1 MLLLAIN
8 VPDHLDRTS
17 NEKSTARS
25 VLAKLDLIGFSIF
38 VPFVI
43 MILMALQWGGV
54 KYTWNSATIIGLFCG
69 GSATLVLFMAW
80 ENRVGDS
87 AMIPFSILRKIVV
100 WCSCLVIGFFF
111 ASLLVFSYYLPIY
124 FQTVKG
130 VSPAMSGV
138 YMLPSVLSQIVT
150 AILSGVLGEIS
161 AFFLTTDDC

>member
-1 MLLLAIN
+1 
-8 VPDHLDRTS
+8 
-17 NEKSTARS
+17 
-25 VLAKLDLIGFSIF
+25 
-38 VPFVI
+38 

-69 GSATLVLFMAW
+69 GAGTLVLFMAW
-80 ENRVGDS
+80 EYRVGDS
-87 AMIPFSILRKIVV
+87 AMIPFSILRKTVV
-100 WCSCLVIGFFF
+100 WCSSLVIGFFF

-130 VSPAMSGV
+130 VSPTMSGV
-138 YMLPSVLSQIVT
+138 YMLPSVFSQIVT